1 MRRSLR
7 GRLPFDGDSKEEV
20 MSQVVYNNPDYGSRF
35 FLRLSPSVGVRGGC
49 EVVSRGDQGTAAEEP
64 RHAAVGGGFD
74 APSVVRGD
82 GAERAWRGGVGEGGE
97 G

>member
-35 FLRLSPSVGVRGGC
+35 FLRLSPSVGVRGGY

-74 APSVVRGD
+74 APPVVRGD
-82 GAERAWRGGVGEGGE
+82 GAERAWRGGVGEG
-97 G
+97 